1 MFKFRPSYSNIF
13 EVIPTVI
20 FLHGF
25 GMLHQIRQLQFKRF
39 SEKKLIVAF
48 TKSTV
53 FILYLYMSKMVW
65 FHVLAL
71 IVSYIFLV
79 ARKSDHKYLHARQT
93 PHQLI
98 FLSQTTPDCIRY
110 IIVVFCYSHKSTDEH
125 SCFIFTVSAPTGGK
139 MLITVPSFALLDY
152 RVTNKIYLF
161 ATRNTSSA
169 KLSQSE
175 CLICTA

>member
-1 MFKFRPSYSNIF
+1 MFKFRPSYSNKF

-25 GMLHQIRQLQFKRF
+25 GMLHQIRQLQFKRI
-39 SEKKLIVAF
+39 SEKKLN
-48 TKSTV
+48 
-53 FILYLYMSKMVW
+53 MSKMVW

-125 SCFIFTVSAPTGGK
+125 SCFIFTVSGPTGGI
-139 MLITVPSFALLDY
+139 MLITEF
-152 RVTNKIYLF
+152 
-161 ATRNTSSA
+161 
-169 KLSQSE
+169 
-175 CLICTA
+175 CTA